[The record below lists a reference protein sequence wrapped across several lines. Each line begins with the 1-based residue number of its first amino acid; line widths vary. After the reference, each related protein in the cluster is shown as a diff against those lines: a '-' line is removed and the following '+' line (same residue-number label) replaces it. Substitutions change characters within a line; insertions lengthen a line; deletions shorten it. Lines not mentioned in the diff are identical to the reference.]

1 MVVERPIEGLGDWSR
16 THYSSDVTPSMEG
29 KEVILCGWVREL
41 RDLGKIKFIKLSDRE
56 GFIQITAKTGETKPD
71 LINKI
76 VDLGRE
82 WVIAVK
88 GIVKANKEAPG
99 GREISP
105 LAVRIVNK
113 SEAPLP
119 LEVEVKK
126 TPAELPTRLDW
137 RFVDLRKPE
146 VAAIFNI
153 TDTIKRS
160 FFDYFDDEG
169 FIDVNPPIIVGAATE
184 GGAELFPISY
194 FDKEAFLNQSPQLY
208 KQMLL
213 ATGFDKVSIVS
224 PVFRAEPHDSYRHL
238 NELLQMDIEVA
249 WVNNEENVLKHFD
262 GFIPFAIKQINKNC
276 KKQLEI
282 LKMKLKVPKVPI
294 TRMTYDEALALLKDE
309 FDIELQWGAD
319 LTPEAERKICEHVNP
334 VLITK
339 WPTQTRSFYAMP
351 EPDNPKICRAYD
363 LLYNGLEI
371 ASGAQRIHIF
381 EDLVKS
387 LKSKN
392 INPAGFKFYLDA
404 FRYGMPPHGGFSVGL
419 ERFVMALLKL
429 SNIREAR
436 LFPRTRERLFP

>member
-1 MVVERPIEGLGDWSR
+1 MVVERPIEGLGDWVR
-16 THYSSDVTPSMEG
+16 THYSVEVTPKLDG
-29 KEVILCGWVREL
+29 KQVIVCGWVREL
-41 RDLGKIKFIKLSDRE
+41 RTMGKLNFIKLADRE
-56 GFIQITAKTGETKPD
+56 GFIQITAKSGVVDEE

-88 GIVKANKEAPG
+88 GTVRKNKEAPG
-99 GREISP
+99 GREIIP
-105 LAVRIVNK
+105 IAIRIVNK
-113 SEAPLP
+113 AEAPLP
-119 LEVEVKK
+119 MEVETKK

-137 RFVDLRKPE
+137 RFIDLRKPE

-160 FFDYFDDEG
+160 FFEYFDKEG

-184 GGAELFPISY
+184 GGAELFPVSY
-194 FDKEAFLNQSPQLY
+194 FDREAFLNQSPQLY
-208 KQMLL
+208 KQILL
-213 ATGFDKVSIVS
+213 AAGFDKVSMVT

-238 NELLQMDIEVA
+238 NELIQMDIEVA
-249 WVNNEENVLKHFD
+249 WINDEEGALKYFD
-262 GFIPFAIKQINKNC
+262 GFVPFAIKQVNKYC
-276 KKQLEI
+276 KQQLAT
-282 LKMKLKVPKVPI
+282 LQMRLSVPKAPI
-294 TRMTYDEALALLKDE
+294 TRLTYDDALAVLKDE
-309 FDIELQWGAD
+309 FDIELPWGSD

-339 WPTQTRSFYAMP
+339 WPTEARAFYAMP

-363 LLYNGLEI
+363 LLYNGIEI

-381 EDLVKS
+381 DDLIKS
-387 LKSKN
+387 LKAKN
-392 INPAGFKFYLDA
+392 IDPSGFKFYLDA
-404 FRYGMPPHGGFSVGL
+404 FRYGMPPHGGWSIGL

-436 LFPRTRERLFP
+436 LFPRTRERITP